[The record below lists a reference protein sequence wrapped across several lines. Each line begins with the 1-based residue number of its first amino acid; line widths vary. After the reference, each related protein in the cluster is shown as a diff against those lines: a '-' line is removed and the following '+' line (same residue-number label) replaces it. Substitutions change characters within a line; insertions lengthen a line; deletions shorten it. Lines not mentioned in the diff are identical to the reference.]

1 MYTLGDVFLD
11 CRYLS
16 SCWAM
21 RAEVLE
27 AGLIRS
33 HEGCGELIVV
43 APSLLL
49 LAVPASR
56 TTDAWVSHWFSCGY
70 DIIAHTHMHTHAC
83 VHMHVHTHTHTLAHS
98 HTHTHFYWTVKIKRF
113 KRMPL
118 LVGQFIQNFHIFSPD
133 LFDLAMDK

>member
-1 MYTLGDVFLD
+1 
-11 CRYLS
+11 
-16 SCWAM
+16 M

-27 AGLIRS
+27 AGLIGS

-83 VHMHVHTHTHTLAHS
+83 VHMHVHTHTHTRSL
-98 HTHTHFYWTVKIKRF
+98 THTHSF
-113 KRMPL
+113 L
-118 LVGQFIQNFHIFSPD
+118 LDCQDQEVQKNAFISRTIHTKLPHF
-133 LFDLAMDK
+133 